1 MARKWH
7 IYIAGS
13 MVLVA
18 LAGCGRSF
26 LFGQREP
33 WRREAEIACLKS
45 GAVKE
50 SVRVVRMDS
59 IDGPGMCGAEY
70 PFKVIALGEVSALGF
85 ADNLRPPGAIPG
97 VPDAQAPR
105 WPDVQPRYSNPYGDP
120 PRAVT
125 SAPLERPAAEPRYAP
140 PSYGGRGPLTIA
152 PPGREPAGLAPGN
165 YDRGTVAAA
174 PPRAAEPRRRSIYD
188 PPPDAPGLDDEDV
201 DNLPTRSATPSPR
214 GPAGPYYSPA
224 PQRPIQ
230 VPLRSRA
237 NAIVPIEIKPEATLA
252 CPIVS
257 ALDQWFAT
265 SVQPMARHWFG
276 QPVVE
281 IRQISAY
288 SCRGMN
294 GNPNA
299 RVSEHAFGNALDIAA
314 FVLADGRRVTV
325 KDGWKGT
332 PEEQGFLRD
341 IQGAACEMFT
351 TVLAPGSNRFHYDHI
366 HVDLMRR
373 PSASSVCEPGVVS
386 GEVVARRASRNGIV
400 RRGDPDVTGSIG
412 VPKPPAM
419 ARKAPKKFFSP
430 EAEDEAWI
438 EDEALDEMRRKEIQR
453 AQPLQRESL
462 ATP

>member
-1 MARKWH
+1 
-7 IYIAGS
+7 
-13 MVLVA
+13 
-18 LAGCGRSF
+18 
-26 LFGQREP
+26 
-33 WRREAEIACLKS
+33 
-45 GAVKE
+45 
-50 SVRVVRMDS
+50 
-59 IDGPGMCGAEY
+59 
-70 PFKVIALGEVSALGF
+70 
-85 ADNLRPPGAIPG
+85 
-97 VPDAQAPR
+97 
-105 WPDVQPRYSNPYGDP
+105 
-120 PRAVT
+120 
-125 SAPLERPAAEPRYAP
+125 
-140 PSYGGRGPLTIA
+140 
-152 PPGREPAGLAPGN
+152 
-165 YDRGTVAAA
+165 
-174 PPRAAEPRRRSIYD
+174 
-188 PPPDAPGLDDEDV
+188 
-201 DNLPTRSATPSPR
+201 
-214 GPAGPYYSPA
+214 
-224 PQRPIQ
+224 
-230 VPLRSRA
+230 
-237 NAIVPIEIKPEATLA
+237 
-252 CPIVS
+252 
-257 ALDQWFAT
+257 
-265 SVQPMARHWFG
+265 
-276 QPVVE
+276 
-281 IRQISAY
+281 
-288 SCRGMN
+288 
-294 GNPNA
+294 
-299 RVSEHAFGNALDIAA
+299 VSEHAFGNALDIAA